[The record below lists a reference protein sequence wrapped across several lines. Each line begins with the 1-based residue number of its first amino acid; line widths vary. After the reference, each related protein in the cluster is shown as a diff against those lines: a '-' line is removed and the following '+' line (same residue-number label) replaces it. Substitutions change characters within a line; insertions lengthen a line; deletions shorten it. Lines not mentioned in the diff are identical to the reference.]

1 MMNIEATAAEVE
13 SEVQGRLGV
22 ITLNRPKALNALN
35 LAMVER
41 LETVLTDWSDDPA
54 VDAVLIRSG
63 SDRAFCAGG
72 DVRSIGILPAPADRM
87 ALGRTFF
94 GTEYRV
100 NHQINVFPK
109 PFIALI
115 NGVVMGG
122 GLGVSMHGSH
132 RIVSETIRMA
142 MPETVLGLFPD
153 VGGTWFLNRCPGV
166 IGRYI
171 ALAGPHLGAGDALA
185 AGLATHHVPF
195 ARFDDLVT
203 ELANAGALDHAA
215 VDRVIA
221 GHAGA
226 EPQGSLD
233 GRRDDIER
241 LFGADDLDT
250 VIARVAAAA
259 CEAEWVAEAASVLR
273 RASPTSLRATWR
285 RMVEGR
291 GQSIE
296 RILRD
301 DYRMAVR
308 LVGGHDFAEGVRA
321 ILVDKDNAPN
331 WSPPTLAAVTDGEID
346 ALLLPLEDEAAR
358 LPFVASTPS
367 SIPRRSAAR

>member
-1 MMNIEATAAEVE
+1 MNIEATLAEVA

-41 LETVLTDWSDDPA
+41 LETVLTDWFDDPA
-54 VDAVLIRSG
+54 VNAVLIRSS

-72 DVRSIGILPAPADRM
+72 DVRSIGILPDPADRM
-87 ALGRTFF
+87 ALGRAFF

-132 RIVSETIRMA
+132 RVVSETIRMA

-153 VGGTWFLNRCPGV
+153 VGGTWFLNRCPGA
-166 IGRYI
+166 IGRYL

-195 ARFDDLVT
+195 AQFDDLVT
-203 ELANAGALDHAA
+203 GLANAGALDHAA
-215 VDRVIA
+215 VDRIITA
-221 GHAGA
+221 HAGA
-226 EPQGSLD
+226 KLQGLLD
-233 GRRDDIER
+233 ERRNAIGR
-241 LFGADDLDT
+241 LFGADDLDL
-250 VIARVAAAA
+250 VVASVEAAA
-259 CEAEWVAEAASVLR
+259 CEAEWIAEAASVFR

-285 RMVEGR
+285 RMVQGR
-291 GQSIE
+291 TQPIE
-296 RILRD
+296 RVLGD

-308 LVGGHDFAEGVRA
+308 LVGGYDFAEGVRA

-331 WSPPTLAAVTDGEID
+331 WSPPTLAAVTEGEID
-346 ALLLPLEDEAAR
+346 ALLRPLGGEEDQ
-358 LPFVASTPS
+358 LPFIAPA
-367 SIPRRSAAR
+367 PRSNSAREPAR